1 MYRVEPDIPLSELE
15 KVQAPTLVIMGQ
27 HDIPTIEHAQEMQRT
42 LPNGRLEVV
51 PDASHGLPMEK
62 PEVVS
67 RLVLD
72 FLQGAP
78 GRTG

>member
-1 MYRVEPDIPLSELE
+1 
-15 KVQAPTLVIMGQ
+15 
-27 HDIPTIEHAQEMQRT
+27 MQRT